1 MSQNDDYDE
10 LAEKIKLAVR
20 QLNGTLD
27 YEGVDRESQLIP
39 EVAISGTGHIFCF
52 SPGKKSFVKISRGI
66 KGYIIKTVEGTLDK
80 YLVYTWDGYLVEI
93 DDSELIFTGF
103 D

>member
-1 MSQNDDYDE
+1 MGEDDNYDE
-10 LAEKIKLAVR
+10 LAARIKLAVK

-27 YEGVDRESQLIP
+27 HEGVDKDCELIP
-39 EVAISGTGHIFCF
+39 EIAIKGTGHIFCF
-52 SPGKKSFVKISRGI
+52 SPGKKRFVKISRGI
-66 KGYIIKTVEGTLDK
+66 KGYIINAVENTIDK

-93 DDSELIFTGF
+93 YENELIFTGF

>member
-1 MSQNDDYDE
+1 MGEDDNYDE
-10 LAEKIKLAVR
+10 LAARIKLAVK

-27 YEGVDRESQLIP
+27 HEGVDKDSELIP
-39 EVAISGTGHIFCF
+39 EIAIKGTGYLFCF
-52 SPGKKSFVKISRGI
+52 SPGKKRFVKISRGI
-66 KGYIIKTVEGTLDK
+66 KGYIINSVENTLDK

-93 DDSELIFTGF
+93 YENELIFTGF

>member
-27 YEGVDRESQLIP
+27 YEGVDRE
-39 EVAISGTGHIFCF
+39 
-52 SPGKKSFVKISRGI
+52 
-66 KGYIIKTVEGTLDK
+66 
-80 YLVYTWDGYLVEI
+80 
-93 DDSELIFTGF
+93 
-103 D
+103 